1 MSLTIPLEP
10 VTSSQL
16 DSIGHDAATNTLA
29 VRFKAKNGPG
39 SLYHYQQVTPEQFS
53 AMKAAES
60 PNSWF
65 IHNIKKQ
72 PDAHPYEKII
82 ETV

>member
-1 MSLTIPLEP
+1 MSLSIALEP

-29 VRFKAKNGPG
+29 IRFKAKKGPG
-39 SLYHYQQVTPEQFS
+39 SLYHYQGFTAEQFE
-53 AMKAAES
+53 AFKNAES
-60 PNSWF
+60 IGIYF
-65 IHNIKKQ
+65 RDHIKTK
-72 PDAHPYEKII
+72 PEAHPFEKII